1 MSSDL
6 DCDVLIAGAGPTGMS
21 AAIALHDAGYRVM
34 IIDKHA
40 KGLSFSR
47 AILVNSQT
55 LYLLKPHGV
64 ADKIMAKG
72 QRFKSITIN
81 GPDGTIL
88 EGHVGDRVDS
98 EIRPTLL
105 PQLTTEQCLL
115 EGLLE
120 RGLHVNRPAAFKTL
134 QQFETQVESLV
145 DFDGKPQTI
154 RSSYLLGA
162 DGAHSAVRQALGIDY
177 HRSKRPLL
185 MYSQDAEM
193 EWTGRAD
200 VMIWV
205 LETGAAIAIRMGPRQ
220 IRFAATS
227 KATFQALGLEDQI
240 EKTTWES
247 EFDVY
252 FAQVKSYGDRRVW
265 LAGDAAHVHSP
276 IGGRG
281 MNMGIADGV
290 RFAQGLI
297 DRDLAGYERD
307 RHAVSEDWVRKNQR
321 VTELMTDTSFKGRL
335 GRAGVRSLFKIVARV
350 AGANAGKKIFE
361 AIAVG

>member
-21 AAIALHDAGYRVM
+21 AAIALHDAGYRVI

-40 KGLSFSR
+40 KGLAFSR

-55 LYLLKPHGV
+55 LSLLKPLGV
-64 ADKIMAKG
+64 ADKIMAQG
-72 QRFKSITIN
+72 QRFRSITIQ
-81 GPDGTIL
+81 GVDGTLL
-88 EGHVGDRVDS
+88 EGHVGDSTDS

-120 RGLHVNRPAAFKTL
+120 RGIRVNRPAELKTL
-134 QQFETQVESLV
+134 HQFETHVESLV
-145 DFDGKPQTI
+145 NFGEEIQTI

-162 DGAHSAVRQALGIDY
+162 DGAHSAVRQSLGIDY

-193 EWTGRAD
+193 DWTGRSD

-205 LETGAAIAIRMGPRQ
+205 LETGAAIAIRMGPRK

-290 RFAQGLI
+290 RFAKGLL
-297 DRDLAGYERD
+297 DGDLSGYQRD
-307 RHAVSEDWVRKNQR
+307 RHAVSAGWVRKNQR
-321 VTELMTDTSFKGRL
+321 LTELMTDTTFKGRL
-335 GRAGVRSLFKIVARV
+335 ARAGVRSLFKVVARV